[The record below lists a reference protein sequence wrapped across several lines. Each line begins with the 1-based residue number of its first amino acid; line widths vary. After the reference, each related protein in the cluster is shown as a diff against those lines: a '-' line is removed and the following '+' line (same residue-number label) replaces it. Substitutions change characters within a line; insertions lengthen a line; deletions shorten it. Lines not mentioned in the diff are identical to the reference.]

1 MQGEVAVVARIYRPA
16 RSAMQSGKGKVDNW
30 VLDLAPEV
38 RRSADPLM
46 GWTSSG
52 NTDQQVRLVFDNLAE
67 AETYAQRSGIAYE
80 VVADPPVRMQRK
92 SYSDNFRWGRPDNW
106 TH

>member
-1 MQGEVAVVARIYRPA
+1 MAARIYKPA
-16 RSAMQSGKGKVDNW
+16 RNVMQSGRANTRCW
-30 VLDLAPEV
+30 VLDYASEAP
-38 RRSADPLM
+38 RSTDPLM

-52 NTDQQVRLVFDNLAE
+52 DMKQQLRLRFDTCEEAVAYAE
-67 AETYAQRSGIAYE
+67 RNGIAYRVE
-80 VVADPPVRMQRK
+80 ETKPVRRQIK